1 MYAISLGE
9 DGAELRPLE
18 PWHAEEFL
26 AHLDR
31 GRDFITR
38 HIPFGANA
46 TDTDSARAVLQSYAD
61 RRAADSGFLHGLW
74 LDGTLV
80 GGLLFRVFDAAT
92 GSCEIGCWLEPA
104 GTGRGLVTRGA
115 RVLIDWAF
123 DERGMHRVEW
133 HVSSANEPSI
143 NVARR
148 LGLIREGV
156 LRESHPYRGVRQ
168 DTEVWAVLA
177 PEWHDARARAERRG

>member
-1 MYAISLGE
+1 MYAIPLGD

-26 AHLDR
+26 AHLER
-31 GRDFITR
+31 GREFITR
-38 HIPFGANA
+38 YIPFGAHA
-46 TDTDSARAVLQSYAD
+46 TDVDSARGILQSYAD
-61 RRAADSGFLHGLW
+61 RHAADSGFLHGLW
-74 LDGTLV
+74 LEGTLV
-80 GGLLFRVFDAAT
+80 GGLLFRVFDPAT
-92 GSCEIGCWLEPA
+92 GTCEIGCWLEPA

-133 HVSSANEPSI
+133 HAAAANEASV
-143 NVARR
+143 NTARR
-148 LGLIREGV
+148 LGLTREGV
-156 LRESHPYRGVRQ
+156 LRESFPHRGVRQ

-177 PEWHDARARAERRG
+177 PEWREARTRNRP